1 VTSVADRRRRWA
13 FPAAVAVLL
22 ALSAPGLALV
32 ACDGGGG
39 HDAAWIAAPGGAAA
53 GGQAGGGAADGAL
66 PTANPTGATGTAPP
80 ERVRI
85 PDIGVDAPL
94 ELLQLLADGSLD
106 APKAWA
112 DGGWYADGTR
122 PGDVGPAVIAGH
134 VDSRSG
140 PAVFY
145 KLDKVRVGAVVE
157 VLEGGRWLPFRVTSV
172 GRYPKNAFPTAQVY
186 GPTPDAQLRLIT
198 CGGEFDRAHSSYL
211 DNTVVY
217 AVAA

>member
-1 VTSVADRRRRWA
+1 VTSVADRRRRRG

-22 ALSAPGLALV
+22 ALAPGVALV
-32 ACDGGGG
+32 ACDGGAG
-39 HDAAWIAAPGGAAA
+39 HAPAWIAAPASAVA
-53 GGQAGGGAADGAL
+53 SGQAGGGAADAAL
-66 PTANPTGATGTAPP
+66 PTADPIAATGTAPP

-94 ELLQLLADGSLD
+94 EQLHLLSDGSLD
-106 APKAWA
+106 PPRAWTDA
-112 DGGWYADGTR
+112 GWYADGTR

-134 VDSRSG
+134 IDSKTG

-145 KLDKVRVGAVVE
+145 KLDKVRAGAMVE
-157 VLEGGRWLPFRVTSV
+157 VFQDGRWLPFRVTSV
-172 GRYPKNAFPTAQVY
+172 GRYPKNAFPTAMVY

-198 CGGEFDRAHSSYL
+198 CGGTFDRAHSSYL

-217 AVAA
+217 ALAA